1 MESSAEA
8 PRRSGASVSA
18 ALKSRQFTAL
28 YAACLICSFGAFVP
42 FVHLVPYARDHGIPQ
57 SSAVLLV
64 GAIGAG
70 STLGRFFLGSLADR
84 MGRLSALVVMFVGM
98 AFALVIW
105 VLSKEVWS
113 LATFAFVYGTFY
125 GGWVAILP
133 AVVMDSFG
141 GRNVSGIIGVLYTSV
156 AIGTLVGPTAAGL
169 IFDLNGSYTLP
180 IIASVCANIAAAGIV
195 AIAAVPAR
203 SRE

>member
-1 MESSAEA
+1 
-8 PRRSGASVSA
+8 
-18 ALKSRQFTAL
+18 
-28 YAACLICSFGAFVP
+28 
-42 FVHLVPYARDHGIPQ
+42 
-57 SSAVLLV
+57 
-64 GAIGAG
+64 
-70 STLGRFFLGSLADR
+70 
-84 MGRLSALVVMFVGM
+84 
-98 AFALVIW
+98 